1 MQRLTDLRLYLLSMG
16 LNEILDVL
24 LVATLIYGLLYV
36 VKGTRAIQLLR
47 GILLVVL
54 FSYLFSQFLE
64 LPAFTGI
71 LKQIL
76 PAILVSI
83 PVIFQPE
90 LRRAFERLG
99 RAGIFSFRGA
109 DEVDTGFVSMVS
121 LAARQLSEQKHGALM
136 VIERGTRL
144 DDIAERGVTMDAK
157 VSDDLLTQ
165 IFYPNSPLHDGAVI
179 IRGGRVLAARV
190 VLPLSEQASQSRHLG
205 TRHLAAN
212 NITRLA
218 DVVAV
223 VVSEETGTI
232 SLAEDGRLVRGLDEG
247 ELNKRLYRA
256 LTEASPP
263 VQRVGENVET
273 AGRMLVAFLE
283 RLSLGRGQGGD
294 AGRSAA
300 QPSTVQRST
309 SIADAPGV
317 KSVEEG
323 SGSAPELD
331 SDDKLAAAIDPTE
344 NPTTS
349 AGAER

>member
-1 MQRLTDLRLYLLSMG
+1 MQRLTDLRIYMLSMG

-24 LVATLIYGLLYV
+24 LVAALVYGLLYV
-36 VKGTRAIQLLR
+36 VRGTRAIQLLR
-47 GILLVVL
+47 GILLLVL

-71 LKQIL
+71 MRQIL

-99 RAGIFSFRGA
+99 RAGIFTLRSA
-109 DEVDTGFVSMVS
+109 DEVDTGFLSMVS
-121 LAARQLSEQKHGALM
+121 LAARQLSEQKHGALV

-144 DDIAERGVTMDAK
+144 DDIAERGVTMDAR

-179 IRGGRVLAARV
+179 IRNGRILAARV
-190 VLPLSEQASQSRHLG
+190 VLPQSEHASQSRHLG

-212 NITRLA
+212 AITRLA

-256 LTEASPP
+256 LTEASEP
-263 VQRVGENVET
+263 VQRVSENVESVGRLFGAL
-273 AGRMLVAFLE
+273 AGRLG
-283 RLSLGRGQGGD
+283 LGREQSVEAD
-294 AGRSAA
+294 ESAVAEAA
-300 QPSTVQRST
+300 QP
-309 SIADAPGV
+309 A
-317 KSVEEG
+317 KNE
-323 SGSAPELD
+323 
-331 SDDKLAAAIDPTE
+331 AAIAAPT
-344 NPTTS
+344 PTASKVETPKED
-349 AGAER
+349 GR